1 MSWIKKTV
9 QAPFMTVWWTSET
22 LYGKNSDKKALLL
35 VKDLLY
41 NEQWLVCFP
50 VSGCGFSDIF
60 TRDNVISILAAEA
73 SANANFSTGSGKQA
87 CDVMKYIWN
96 AVTGKR
102 ASPNQFFTNPY
113 MMEHYL
119 FLAPQRQTPPPYSEF
134 FRCFVWGFSL
144 APKLTS
150 TTPSF
155 ALCRH
160 WLRKE
165 RPKIFFHTKNR
176 AQSRDKHNTKKD
188 TPQHWQVINF
198 LFF

>member
-9 QAPFMTVWWTSET
+9 QAPFLTVWWTSET
-22 LYGKNSDKKALLL
+22 LYGKNSDKKALRL

-73 SANANFSTGSGKQA
+73 SANSNFSTGSGKQA

-102 ASPNQFFTNPY
+102 ASPSQFFTNPPHAGTLPFPSAS
-113 MMEHYL
+113 ETNTTAL
-119 FLAPQRQTPPPYSEF
+119 FGVFSVLCVGFFTRAEINIHDSVFWSVQALVEKGATKNIFPYKKQSAISRQT
-134 FRCFVWGFSL
+134 
-144 APKLTS
+144 
-150 TTPSF
+150 
-155 ALCRH
+155 
-160 WLRKE
+160 
-165 RPKIFFHTKNR
+165 
-176 AQSRDKHNTKKD
+176 
-188 TPQHWQVINF
+188 
-198 LFF
+198 